1 MTVFKHKTKIMKKIP
16 NLNMS
21 KIEKIMFGISQ
32 KIHIFGDAMVTP
44 VLLITFAGVLAG
56 IASIFTNTIIVGNLA
71 NESTFWFRI
80 WNIITEVALIILRPS
95 HIPVLF
101 VIGLPINLAK
111 KHKSEACME
120 CFILYLSFI
129 YFLKLILTYWKNTS
143 IELTFKES
151 VFGIHTLDMGII
163 GSILV
168 VGITIFLHN
177 HYFDLDMPEFFGI
190 YQGMVFVYLV
200 GFFSMFFLAFACAF
214 LWPSVQCGIASMQ
227 YFFIYSG
234 NFGIFMYGFL
244 ERILV
249 PTGLH
254 HFIYIPFIQDN
265 AIVKGGIITN
275 WVTNVDNFSKSIDS
289 LKTLFPA
296 GRFSLFGNAKVF
308 GSIGISL
315 AFYATAKSER
325 KKQVLSFLFPAT
337 LTAVLFGIT
346 EPLEFIFLFSAPL
359 LFFIYSVL
367 AGVIGMVM
375 YMFGVSGCMYLGL
388 IEMVSTNWI
397 PLSMSHGFT
406 YITQIAIGLIFIAI
420 YFTVFKV
427 IIEKF
432 NYKTIGRENE
442 SEQGTINKAIEDAM
456 TSKKLCFSQKI
467 YNDEME
473 QFKKFLKKLGMNE
486 NNRRFKEIA
495 FAAVLLKHY
504 QNIDEVEITPGVF
517 SYMGKILNIQPKSI
531 HANFRNAL
539 DRHWLNTDF
548 RILEEHYKGPI
559 SEFSGAPTP
568 KDFLIYIVKEAIN
581 GESKVS

>member
-1 MTVFKHKTKIMKKIP
+1 
-16 NLNMS
+16 MS
-21 KIEKIMFGISQ
+21 KIEKVLFAISQ
-32 KIHIFGDAMVTP
+32 KVHTFGDAMVTP

-56 IASIFTNTIIVGNLA
+56 IASIFTNPIIVGDLA
-71 NESTFWFRI
+71 HGNTVWFQI
-80 WNIITEVALIILRPS
+80 WNTITEVALIILRPS
-95 HIPVLF
+95 HIPAIFVL
-101 VIGLPINLAK
+101 GLPINLAK

-120 CFILYLSFI
+120 CFVLYLSFI
-129 YFLKLILTYWKNTS
+129 YFLKLILTYWKSNST
-143 IELTFKES
+143 ELAFKES
-151 VFGIHTLDMGII
+151 MFGIPTLDMGII
-163 GSILV
+163 GALMV
-168 VGITIFLHN
+168 VGIVLFLHN
-177 HYFDLDMPEFFGI
+177 RYFDLEMPEFFGI
-190 YQGMVFVYLV
+190 YQGIVFIYLV
-200 GFFSMFFLAFACAF
+200 GFFSMFLLAFVCAF
-214 LWPSVQCGIASMQ
+214 LWPSVQYGISSMQ
-227 YFFIYSG
+227 YFFINSG
-234 NFGIFMYGFL
+234 NFGVFAYGFL

-265 AIVKGGIITN
+265 AIIDSGIITN
-275 WVTNVDNFSKSIDS
+275 WVTSIDSFSKSADS
-289 LKTLFPA
+289 LKVLFPE

-308 GSIGISL
+308 GSIGTSL
-315 AFYATAKSER
+315 AFYATAKPER

-346 EPLEFIFLFSAPL
+346 EPLEFVFLFSAPL

-367 AGVIGMVM
+367 AGIIGMTM

-388 IEMVSTNWI
+388 IEMISINWI

-406 YITQIAIGLIFIAI
+406 YITQITIGLIFTAI
-420 YFTVFKV
+420 YFVTFKL

-432 NYKTIGRENE
+432 NYKTLGRESD

-456 TSKKLCFSQKI
+456 TAKKLCFTQKI

-548 RILEEHYKGPI
+548 KILEEYYKGPI
-559 SEFSGAPTP
+559 SESSGAPTP
-568 KDFLIYIVKEAIN
+568 KDFLIYIVKQAIDN
-581 GESKVS
+581 ESKVS